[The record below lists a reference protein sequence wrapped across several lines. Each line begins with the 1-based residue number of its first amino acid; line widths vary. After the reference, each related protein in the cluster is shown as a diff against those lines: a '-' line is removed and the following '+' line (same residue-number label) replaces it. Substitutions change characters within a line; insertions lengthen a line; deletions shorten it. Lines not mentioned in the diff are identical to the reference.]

1 MDSKIALCTGNIYAY
16 DTVETVHFFFN
27 VDGYLL

>member
-1 MDSKIALCTGNIYAY
+1 MDSMIAICTGNIYAY
-16 DTVETVHFFFN
+16 DTVETVQFLN